1 MAGSQYTNDD
11 EPISTINITPFVDV
25 VLVLL
30 VIFMVTAPALMK
42 ETLGIQLPKSTS
54 SDSKSVP
61 TSVQVAILKNGQVRI
76 NAKSFANDA
85 EIEKELKTLA
95 AQNPE
100 IQAVISADT
109 DSKHGDV
116 VKVMDQVKSAKI
128 THIGIQVQKR

>member
-1 MAGSQYTNDD
+1 MAASPFNSDD
-11 EPISTINITPFVDV
+11 EPISSINITPFVDV

-54 SDSKSVP
+54 SDSKAVP
-61 TSVQVAILKNGQVRI
+61 TSVNIAVLKNGQIRV
-76 NAKSFANDA
+76 NATTFANLGA
-85 EIEKELKTLA
+85 IEAELKKL
-95 AQNPE
+95 QGENPS

-109 DSKHGDV
+109 DTKHGDV
-116 VKVMDQVKSAKI
+116 VTAMDLVKKSGI